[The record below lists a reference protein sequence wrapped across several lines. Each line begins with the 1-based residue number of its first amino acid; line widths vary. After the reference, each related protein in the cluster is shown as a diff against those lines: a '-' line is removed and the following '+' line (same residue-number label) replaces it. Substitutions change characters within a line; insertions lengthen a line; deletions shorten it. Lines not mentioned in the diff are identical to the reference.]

1 MTLEEGEKDEKK
13 KDEEDRWFR
22 EKQAELER
30 KAEIKA
36 IEKQVK
42 EMQVNNEREYRKA
55 LANDAF
61 NLWLDI
67 KNRQRAY
74 ETSIPGQMVRYG
86 LEMKRS
92 QVPWRPPTRDFVPR
106 IPSHQRRSRRRART
120 ADRVVRPKSV
130 F

>member
-1 MTLEEGEKDEKK
+1 MQNNTEQRIYCWILL
-13 KDEEDRWFR
+13 RFR

-67 KNRQRAY
+67 KVIFQ
-74 ETSIPGQMVRYG
+74 Q
-86 LEMKRS
+86 
-92 QVPWRPPTRDFVPR
+92 Q
-106 IPSHQRRSRRRART
+106 Q
-120 ADRVVRPKSV
+120 
-130 F
+130 